1 MVGSHKPI
9 NNKSIQKLPAYETQ
23 LSTASHYSTK
33 AEGLVKMLLQ
43 KEMLALM
50 VLLEVSE
57 NQFEIKVITMLI
69 LNQ

>member
-33 AEGLVKMLLQ
+33 AEGLVKR
-43 KEMLALM
+43 EWGH
-50 VLLEVSE
+50 
-57 NQFEIKVITMLI
+57 
-69 LNQ
+69 